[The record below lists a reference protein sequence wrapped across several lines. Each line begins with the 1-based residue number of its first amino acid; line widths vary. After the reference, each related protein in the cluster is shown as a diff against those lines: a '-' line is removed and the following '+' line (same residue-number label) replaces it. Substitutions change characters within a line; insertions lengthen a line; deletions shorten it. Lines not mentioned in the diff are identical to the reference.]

1 MQPTYRNGRVAMKR
15 IATTIGL
22 ALTLSTGAARA
33 AESSDSINSAAAKVA
48 VNLCSSCHGPA
59 GNSISPTFPKL
70 AGQQKMYLAAQLRSL
85 KDKSRSDPEAHD
97 YMWGIAATLDEAL
110 VDGLA
115 SYYSSQTPAAGKTG
129 DSVLVAQGK
138 TLFENGDN
146 ARKITACAS
155 CHGANGEGAAIF
167 PRLAGQHAAY
177 ILRQLQVIQ
186 NNLRKSPVMH
196 GLITELKLNDMKAVA
211 EFLQSK

>member
-1 MQPTYRNGRVAMKR
+1 MKR
-15 IATTIGL
+15 IATTVGL
-22 ALTLSTGAARA
+22 ALALSAGAALA
-33 AESSDSINSAAAKVA
+33 ADPSEAINNVAAKVA

-59 GNSISPTFPKL
+59 GNSTSPTFPKL
-70 AGQQKMYLAAQLRSL
+70 AGQQKLYLAAQLRAL

-115 SYYSSQTPAAGKTG
+115 GYYSSQTPPAGKSG
-129 DSVLVAQGK
+129 DPALVAQGK
-138 TLFENGDN
+138 QLYDNGDN
-146 ARKITACAS
+146 SRKITACAS

-196 GLITELKLNDMKAVA
+196 GLITEMKLADMKAVA